1 MHYQLLFAFY
11 FYISVK
17 FWTTSLPVYSIKFFG
32 SCHLSSFALFIHSSF
47 ESEKRFMS
55 LQIELFLLIYLR
67 SGYSDNVLSP
77 YSNGYEFKL
86 RQGKVKYRSFIP
98 DTKLLIYFKIIWWQ
112 WPVFN
117 TSNWKYALPTYVPSY
132 LCTFLPMPLPT
143 YVPSYL
149 CTYLWNGG
157 AYLPMK
163 QLEFIYLVSTV
174 QWTVLDHTV
183 STKWPTHIDE
193 KFNMLVLTG
202 FGPFGDLWPLQN

>member
-98 DTKLLIYFKIIWWQ
+98 DTKLLSYFKIIWWQ
-112 WPVFN
+112 WPVFSTPLIEN
-117 TSNWKYALPTYVPSY
+117 MLFLPMYHPTYVPSY
-132 LCTFLPMPLPT
+132 LCPFLPMYLPT
-143 YVPSYL
+143 YVPIYGTGAH
-149 CTYLWNGG
+149 TYLWNSSNSSIL
-157 AYLPMK
+157 Y
-163 QLEFIYLVSTV
+163 QLFS
-174 QWTVLDHTV
+174 
-183 STKWPTHIDE
+183 
-193 KFNMLVLTG
+193 
-202 FGPFGDLWPLQN
+202 GPF